1 MCVSE
6 RECMYDTC
14 YVTMQCMCHWY
25 DMCMICF
32 SDGLHQFKNSTRLP
46 SGDTAH
52 NSKTLDKPIQG
63 LNLGMVIRGDCG
75 CFEMRSVF

>member
-1 MCVSE
+1 MSE

-14 YVTMQCMCHWY
+14 YVTMQRVCHWY

-32 SDGLHQFKNSTRLP
+32 NDVLHQFKNSTRLP

-52 NSKTLDKPIQG
+52 HPNTFGKHIQG
-63 LNLGMVIRGDCG
+63 LNLEMVILGDWG